1 MFNSK
6 TLKSGLK
13 VSDFILI
20 CGFEERN
27 SCLWEQALTQLGE
40 FNFSQQ
46 PSNCVLWELQVCN
59 AHGMRQLSGTEL
71 DLPHEN
77 AGANDLTDFTGLVS

>member
-1 MFNSK
+1 M
-6 TLKSGLK
+6 
-13 VSDFILI
+13 
-20 CGFEERN
+20 
-27 SCLWEQALTQLGE
+27 WEQALTHLGE

-77 AGANDLTDFTGLVS
+77 AGANDLTDFTGLVSKRVKTCTEIYVLLKEFWTNETLENTYN